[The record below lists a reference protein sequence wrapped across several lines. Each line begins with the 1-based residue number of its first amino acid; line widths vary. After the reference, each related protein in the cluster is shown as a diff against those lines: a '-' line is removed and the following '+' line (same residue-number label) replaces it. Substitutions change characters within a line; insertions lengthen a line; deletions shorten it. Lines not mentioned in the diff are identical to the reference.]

1 MCISKE
7 EWDMSETAM
16 KIAETF
22 DMLPEDQQKLAY
34 EILKTM
40 VRNWDPDFTKLTEQ
54 EAAALKEAE
63 DDPETFTMD
72 EVLKDLGITL

>member
-1 MCISKE
+1 
-7 EWDMSETAM
+7 MSETAM